1 MKNKSP
7 TLKQK
12 VQVYED
18 LLHKIN
24 LMMVASDNE
33 GIKKLLRNI
42 DRWSYMHRCGNGELS
57 EKEQQELIDRAF
69 WKLNNLP

>member
-1 MKNKSP
+1 MKRKSP
-7 TLKQK
+7 TLKQR
-12 VQVYED
+12 VQQYED

-24 LMMVASDNE
+24 LMQTACNNE

-42 DRWSYMHRCGNGELS
+42 DKWSYMHRCGNGELS

-69 WKLNNLP
+69 WKLTNLE

>member
-1 MKNKSP
+1 
-7 TLKQK
+7 
-12 VQVYED
+12 
-18 LLHKIN
+18 
-24 LMMVASDNE
+24 MMVASDNE